1 MILILGGYFMK
12 NQNFYIITLL
22 LGLLLNSTGNKVF
35 AFSAPVVNI
44 DSRNYDYLQAEQNQQ
59 AVIFYKII
67 TSENIVSEENFPGFS
82 GDLGSSFSS
91 EKKLLISAEKNAF
104 FNSFDQRQLI
114 LQHIYPF
121 HFFW

>member
-1 MILILGGYFMK
+1 MK

-35 AFSAPVVNI
+35 AFSATVVNL

-59 AVIFYKII
+59 AVLFAEII
-67 TSENIVSEENFPGFS
+67 TSENIFSEENFTGFS
-82 GDLGSSFSS
+82 GDLASAFTSKKELQISV
-91 EKKLLISAEKNAF
+91 EKHSF
-104 FNSFDQRQLI
+104 FNFLDQRYLI